1 MWDQDSASD
10 YQVFTNVISTSKR
23 DTFTLSSHFTLV
35 YFSSKNRV
43 YVHFHSDAAYNFK
56 GFNLKWSTACGQSV
70 TDSPD
75 IGVFHNKNFG
85 IGPYFP
91 DQDCRWFV
99 ESSNE
104 YDLIRMKILSMD
116 LKSSPSNGCSGDFL
130 GFYSG
135 GKVEG
140 DETLIRK
147 SCGSSDAGTI
157 ISSRGRM
164 IMRFFTDQS
173 PQDGN
178 RAGWEVEYFIGGCGG
193 YVKDQNGTIDS
204 YSHALEGLDSKQ
216 VNCTWVLEAEG
227 FGLIKTNL
235 LNKAYSN
242 LTPSKPIQPRFTDH
256 NP

>member
-1 MWDQDSASD
+1 MVLQ
-10 YQVFTNVISTSKR
+10 FN
-23 DTFTLSSHFTLV
+23 FL
-35 YFSSKNRV
+35 SSKNRV
-43 YVHFHSDAAYNFK
+43 YVHFHSDAAYNYK

-116 LKSSPSNGCSGDFL
+116 LKSAPSSGCSGDFL

-135 GKVEG
+135 GKVDG

-147 SCGSSDAGTI
+147 SCGSSDAGLI
-157 ISSRGRM
+157 ISSRGRI

-178 RAGWEVEYFIGGCGG
+178 GAGWEVEYFIGGCGG
-193 YVKDQNGTIDS
+193 YIKDQNGTIDS
-204 YSHALEGLDSKQ
+204 YSHALEGLDAKQ

-227 FGLIKTNL
+227 FGLI
-235 LNKAYSN
+235 
-242 LTPSKPIQPRFTDH
+242 
-256 NP
+256 

>member
-1 MWDQDSASD
+1 ME
-10 YQVFTNVISTSKR
+10 
-23 DTFTLSSHFTLV
+23 TLFLLWKHNFQIYNDG

-75 IGVFHNKNFG
+75 VGVFHNKNFG

-91 DQDCRWFV
+91 DQDCRWSV

-116 LKSSPSNGCSGDFL
+116 LKSAPSGGCSGDFL

-135 GKVEG
+135 VDD

-147 SCGSSDAGTI
+147 SCGSTDAGTI
-157 ISSRGRM
+157 ISSRGRI

-178 RAGWEVEYFIGGCGG
+178 GAGWEVEYFIGGCGG
-193 YVKDQNGTIDS
+193 DIKDQNGTIDS
-204 YSHALEGLDSKQ
+204 YSHALEGLDAKQ
-216 VNCTWVLEAEG
+216 INCTWVLEAEG
-227 FGLIKTNL
+227 FGLTQ
-235 LNKAYSN
+235 
-242 LTPSKPIQPRFTDH
+242 TQPKMTYLVTSMLVTSLRC
-256 NP
+256 